1 MAVDI
6 TIIGADGTRL
16 DVNGRYAGRQGIIL
30 AAGQVQ
36 GIYAA
41 PLNTEWTSAARE
53 VGGRQI
59 GSDRPVRDLSLGF
72 HLFGDEDERGYEWLD
87 STLQKVFPTELDP
100 WDPDAQLARMYVRSK
115 RDVRKLCLQQYK
127 EPDFDPE
134 DDPFEDEYG
143 NPIYQLRAGQ
153 PMWEGRT
160 RIEAWETDSSSGS
173 GFIPVSNPTP
183 LPMFQTW
190 VITRGKWTIS
200 DTSWIGP
207 KGKRVPGGEFGGRTV
222 ALKKID
228 DVHAG
233 ARINLDQ
240 MKLMVESW
248 SGTNLL
254 GDLAGENFFM
264 HEIPPYTPETLLP
277 ISVTEAPSTGA
288 RAELHQPRLWPT
300 PWGGEWR

>member
-6 TIIGADGTRL
+6 TIIGAEGTRL
-16 DVNGRYAGRQGIIL
+16 DVNGSNAGRQGIIL

-53 VGGRQI
+53 VGGRHI
-59 GSDRPVRDLSLGF
+59 GSDRPVRDLALGL
-72 HLFGDEDERGYEWLD
+72 HLFGDEVSGGYEWLD
-87 STLQKVFPTELDP
+87 STLQKVFPTELDKY
-100 WDPDAQLARMYVRSK
+100 DPNAELAKIFIRAK
-115 RDVRKLCLQQYK
+115 RGVRKLCVQQWK
-127 EPDFDPE
+127 EPDFEPDE
-134 DDPFEDEYG
+134 DPFEDEYG
-143 NPIYQLRAGQ
+143 NPIYNLRAGQ
-153 PMWEGRT
+153 PMWESKKRV
-160 RIEAWETDSSSGS
+160 EVWETTLTSDS

-190 VITRGKWTIS
+190 VLTRGKWTIS

-207 KGKRVPGGEFGGRTV
+207 KGAREPGGEFGGRTIP
-222 ALKKID
+222 LKLID
-228 DVHAG
+228 EVHGG

-254 GDLAGENFFM
+254 GELAGEQFFM

-277 ISVTEAPSTGA
+277 IAVSEAPSGGA
-288 RAELHQPRLWPT
+288 RAELHQPRFWPT